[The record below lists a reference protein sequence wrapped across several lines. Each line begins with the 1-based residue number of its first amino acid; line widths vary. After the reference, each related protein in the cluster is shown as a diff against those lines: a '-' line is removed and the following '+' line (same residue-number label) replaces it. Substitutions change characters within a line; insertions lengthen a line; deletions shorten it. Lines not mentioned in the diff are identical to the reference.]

1 MPGISDWPATQRP
14 RERLLNEGASALSDA
29 ELLAVC
35 LRTGTAGKSAL
46 DLAHDLLIRFDGV
59 HGLTRASLQS
69 ACSAHGLG
77 PAKWA
82 MLQASTE
89 LVRRSLKGEI
99 SKGDALSSPRAVRD
113 YLTLWLRDRPSE
125 SFVALFLDNQNRLL
139 SAEELFRGTL
149 SQTAVYPREIV
160 RRAIEL
166 NAGAVIFA
174 HNHPSGLAEP
184 SHADRL
190 LTDALKTALSHLEIR
205 VLDHLIIAGNKTMSF
220 AEHGLL

>member
-1 MPGISDWPATQRP
+1 MAGISDWPASERP
-14 RERLLNEGASALSDA
+14 RERLLNEGADALSDA

-35 LRTGTAGKSAL
+35 LRTGVAGKSAVA
-46 DLAHDLLIRFDGV
+46 LAQDLLTRFNGL
-59 HGLTRASLQS
+59 HGLTRASRQA
-69 ACSAHGLG
+69 ACSAAGLG

-82 MLQASTE
+82 LLQAAGE
-89 LVRRSLKGEI
+89 LVKRSLKGEI
-99 SKGDALSSPRAVRD
+99 SRGDALNSPAAVRE

-139 SAEELFRGTL
+139 SADELFRGTL

-166 NAGAVIFA
+166 NAGAIIFA

-190 LTDALKTALSHLEIR
+190 LTDALKSALSHLEIR
-205 VLDHLIIAGNKTMSF
+205 VLDHLIIAGNRTMSF
-220 AEHGLL
+220 AEHGLI

>member
-1 MPGISDWPATQRP
+1 MDRISDWPTTQRP
-14 RERLLNEGASALSDA
+14 RERLLSEGAAALSDA

-35 LRTGTAGKSAL
+35 LRTGVAGKSAVV
-46 DLAHDLLIRFDGV
+46 LAQDLLNRFNGL
-59 HGLTRASLQS
+59 HGLSRASQRA
-69 ACSAHGLG
+69 ACSTKGLG

-82 MLQASTE
+82 QLQASSE
-89 LVRRSLKGEI
+89 LVRRTLKSEI
-99 SKGDALSSPRAVRD
+99 SRGSVLNSPAAVRD

-125 SFVALFLDNQNRLL
+125 LFVALFLDNQNQLL

-160 RRAIEL
+160 RRAFEL

-190 LTDALKTALSHLEIR
+190 LTDALKTALNPLEIR
-205 VLDHLIIAGNKTMSF
+205 VLDHLIVAGNKTMSF
-220 AEHGLL
+220 AEHGLI

>member
-1 MPGISDWPATQRP
+1 MPIRHWPQPLRP
-14 RERLLNEGASALSDA
+14 REKLLQHGPAALSDA
-29 ELLAVC
+29 ELVAVF
-35 LRTGTAGKSAL
+35 LRTGQQGVSAVA
-46 DLAHDLLIRFDGV
+46 LAQRLLVQFGDV
-59 HGLTRASLQS
+59 FGLLHADREH
-69 ACSAHGLG
+69 ACSQGGVG

-82 MLQASTE
+82 TLQAAAE
-89 LVRRSLKGEI
+89 LTRRSLQA
-99 SKGDALSSPRAVRD
+99 DLSRGRVLDKPDTVRD
-113 YLTLWLRDRPSE
+113 FLRLWLRRRPSE

-139 SAEELFRGTL
+139 SADELFRGSL

-190 LTDALKTALSHLEIR
+190 LTEALQSALAHLEIR
-205 VLDHLIIAGNKTMSF
+205 VLDHLIVAGNRTMSF
-220 AEHGLL
+220 AERGLL